1 MTYKEINNIMK
12 MWHHLLKPG
21 EYWRFSRLTENDD
34 DFNEPIALA
43 NTVFTALWPVVQ
55 PLSVTIEME
64 ARSREFP
71 VIEYEIPLPVS
82 TWHLRE
88 VDVPAHIAVVA
99 RVERL
104 GKHSEETISRLT
116 PQALADWLARANAQ
130 QLVEGYVPVLHI
142 LHMYYTRARLLEYE
156 QPSAELAWGSQ
167 TYAIPVE
174 KREDGL
180 WVSGPMRDTMI
191 EPPIKI
197 ELANFHGR
205 LGLDI
210 WVCWSPWIEAGS
222 AEAKLLRTCLRELE
236 KQGWESGKQTTDWL
250 RRT

>member
-1 MTYKEINNIMK
+1 MTYKEINNIMRI
-12 MWHHLLKPG
+12 WHHLLEPG
-21 EYWRFSRLTENDD
+21 EFWRFSRLTENDD

-104 GKHSEETISRLT
+104 GKHSEETIS
-116 PQALADWLARANAQ
+116 
-130 QLVEGYVPVLHI
+130 
-142 LHMYYTRARLLEYE
+142 
-156 QPSAELAWGSQ
+156 
-167 TYAIPVE
+167 
-174 KREDGL
+174 
-180 WVSGPMRDTMI
+180 
-191 EPPIKI
+191 
-197 ELANFHGR
+197 
-205 LGLDI
+205 
-210 WVCWSPWIEAGS
+210 
-222 AEAKLLRTCLRELE
+222 
-236 KQGWESGKQTTDWL
+236 
-250 RRT
+250 